1 MDFST
6 LNELFDGT
14 FQKNFLKHLQK
25 LPKESLSQEVIDI
38 INKHTKGGGLPK
50 EFEEDFSLTIY
61 VNMSLEDDSL
71 PDFNTFQALKHKYYT
86 GIINQKRAVLL
97 DEFNKWQFQVAS
109 TPSNQPLAERIEL
122 LLGQLKL
129 IEHQLLNNLSLAFY
143 RDGIIDALND
153 IKQGLGEFQ
162 HIAIRY
168 EKPTKKEDFLKFYTD
183 ILETEQGFEENILDG
198 FFKKRVK
205 INSLTF
211 AEDQDVLTNDPFEHS
226 YYVIP
231 FKTYFQQKT
240 SAIYFKMSMW
250 LNTQPAESQI
260 MEAAAFINQINSY
273 IKKAQQYTIRQ
284 RYAEIENVLLKG
296 DDGIPY
302 SLEVPAFFTQ
312 ETSLETR
319 FPSVRQS
326 LEEISK
332 SISEKHL
339 PESEFMHENRGR
351 GDKKTSNSRNSV
363 TKYGF
368 YIDNNSKSISIIDS
382 IWNALKSENLIHNRT
397 KFSIFRKVFNQGIIK
412 EKIDWLGDINQLYY
426 FVKLLTENTEY
437 NNTSNKNKWQIT
449 VDCFKVR
456 GKTIEINQL
465 QRTKNPSSKNRRP
478 ILEIINKFKKMK

>member
-25 LPKESLSQEVIDI
+25 LPKESLSQDVIDI

-50 EFEEDFSLTIY
+50 EFEEDFSLTVY

-97 DEFNKWQFQVAS
+97 NEFNKWKFQVAS
-109 TPSNQPLAERIEL
+109 TPSNQPLAEMIETL
-122 LLGQLKL
+122 LRQLKL

-143 RDGIIDALND
+143 RDGIIHALND
-153 IKQGLGEFQ
+153 IKQGLEEFQ
-162 HIAIRY
+162 HNAVKY
-168 EKPTKKEDFLKFYTD
+168 ERPTKKEDFLKFYTD
-183 ILETEQGFEENILDG
+183 ILETEQGFEEHILDG

-226 YYVIP
+226 SYAIP

-240 SAIYFKMSMW
+240 SAIYFKMSTW

-332 SISEKHL
+332 SISEKYL
-339 PESEFMHENRGR
+339 PNSEDMQESRGR
-351 GDKKTSNSRNSV
+351 VDKVADQLSE

-368 YIDNNSKSISIIDS
+368 YIESKNISVPVLDS
-382 IWNALKSENLIHNRT
+382 IWTTLKAEGLIEQRT
-397 KFSIFRKVFNQGIIK
+397 KFSVFREVFSHGRIK
-412 EKIDWLGDINQLYY
+412 EKIDWIGDINQL
-426 FVKLLTENTEY
+426 FFFIKELTKRAEY
-437 NNTSNKNKWQIT
+437 NNIRNKHKWKIA
-449 VDCFKVR
+449 VNCFKIK
-456 GKTIEINQL
+456 GQIIEVDQL
-465 QRTKNPSSKNRRP
+465 QRTKEPSMEKKLPIYKAISKF
-478 ILEIINKFKKMK
+478 LKL